1 MRIIQNKKTGA
12 ARIEFTKQEVEILN
26 EKGHFYMPAK
36 AMKHL
41 TNTFAM
47 MAAEFNENFNKKE
60 KDVITHYNEELKV
73 K

>member
-1 MRIIQNKKTGA
+1 MKIIQNKKTGSA
-12 ARIEFTKQEVEILN
+12 KIEFTKQEIKILN
-26 EKGHFYMPAK
+26 KKGFFYLPAK

-47 MAAEFNENFNKKE
+47 MAADFNENFNKKE
-60 KDVITHYNEELKV
+60 KDLMTHYDEELKV

>member
-1 MRIIQNKKTGA
+1 MRIMQNKKTGA
-12 ARIEFTKQEVEILN
+12 ARIEFTKQEIKILN
-26 EKGHFYMPAK
+26 KKGFFYVSPK

-47 MAAEFNENFNKKE
+47 MAADFNENFNKKE
-60 KDVITHYNEELKV
+60 KGLMTHYEEELKV